1 VCVWCVY
8 VWYVVCVACV
18 CMLCVCCMW
27 YVVCVHVCV
36 GCVWCVVFLEIL
48 FYLFLAVFDFHY
60 CSGFSLVAASRG
72 CYLVSARGFF
82 IAVVSFVAEHGL

>member
-1 VCVWCVY
+1 
-8 VWYVVCVACV
+8 
-18 CMLCVCCMW
+18 MF
-27 YVVCVHVCV
+27 
-36 GCVWCVVFLEIL
+36 FLFLKIL
-48 FYLFLAVFDFHY
+48 FYLFLAVLDFHY